1 MLDDLFDFVSNNS
14 SSFFALN
21 AIEKYISIKLIY
33 FKVLIK
39 ETLPKIFFN
48 TDMKFRNI
56 RETYV
61 SKISLNIC
69 FFGSVL

>member
-21 AIEKYISIKLIY
+21 VIEKYISIKLIY

-39 ETLPKIFFN
+39 ETLSKIFL
-48 TDMKFRNI
+48 I
-56 RETYV
+56 L
-61 SKISLNIC
+61 I
-69 FFGSVL
+69 